1 MICIFQKFFFGFPLI
16 SVLHLVACLRSFA
29 GGAYLC
35 VSYVYSG
42 WDGTFTINV
51 CHVIKFEHNTETHYR
66 NTCNHRV
73 MAGIWK

>member
-16 SVLHLVACLRSFA
+16 SVLHSVAYLQSFT

-42 WDGTFTINV
+42 WDGISTMNV
-51 CHVIKFEHNTETHYR
+51 CHVIKFEHNTK
-66 NTCNHRV
+66 TC
-73 MAGIWK
+73 IIIKLCLESKKQ